1 MSNSKSGVVIP
12 DTPRSLRSFG
22 GDAGLVD
29 LRPTI
34 AKEMDGEI
42 VECSVEDFIT
52 TYLPF
57 APNEEQT
64 QRLVQQLLQEQPP
77 AGGKVATRSTKAP
90 RPSILV
96 GNKDQYTFRSYPNE
110 KGDVKLSSH
119 GSENVAFRGWSAIAE
134 AIAAAAPAIGRQV
147 TQFKYHDIPNKRIAS
162 DILGSN
168 NRIDAG
174 FIRNFPGTSSEPRT
188 TDIAVVVEF
197 KLATNLKQA
206 NARQAVSANVQIM
219 NDDVRR
225 MFTFGITAE
234 SSEVT
239 LWYHCRSH
247 SAVSKRFNFEPH
259 LLIKVLAAFTFATEE
274 QLGYDPLIT
283 REQDGRYTFNLPD
296 PTSSGPLQ
304 QFRTIGTLSEY
315 RTNNITGRM
324 ARVYTVNKLD
334 PEGKPVGEPLV
345 LKDVWLDE
353 SAQTEWEIQKEIFKD
368 IEKFWASSTDI
379 QGMKELHDTHKRL
392 VTSGE
397 YKKYFLEIVLDHVG
411 TVTTSRPAAS
421 TPKPGLLF
429 SSTMKTHNPNIS
441 STNNVTP
448 QGTGTSSTSVFSG
461 TRNTNAGTHPIEF
474 DNVTP
479 VPVAERPFKPKK
491 RYQVVFKDVCLTVGQ
506 HTTLGEVVR
515 VLRQTLIPL
524 QLLLCANWVHRDISS
539 GNIMAHKVEL
549 ENDKEPW
556 QAKLAD
562 LEYAKKFPQHDAH
575 EKSVDPKTGT
585 PYFMPLEIMLK
596 RYLYH
601 PRTRKHTTALERGE
615 KAKPAKVV
623 FRDRKKLRGVSS
635 KPASTRHVIHNFQHD
650 LESLWWILLWT
661 VTCRIDSEAAY
672 AYGRPIF
679 VNQIIPTDE
688 RQDCF
693 NAESILDELEQFLP
707 APKSEDEDTFAE
719 MIDNLRNFMNDAY
732 VARVSEGNQNKP
744 EHYVEIFANFNVCF
758 DTMLETASDWAGLP
772 LITRSATQGQPQS
785 VVPGRRKR
793 TREEESIADARLVDG
808 EERSEAKLPKM
819 EDNEEEE

>member
-1 MSNSKSGVVIP
+1 MTSKNEHDLGSLKNLNPSNPITNHSAMSNSKSGVVIP

-174 FIRNFPGTSSEPRT
+174 FIRNFAGTSSEPRT

-219 NDDVRR
+219 NDD
-225 MFTFGITAE
+225 
-234 SSEVT
+234 
-239 LWYHCRSH
+239 
-247 SAVSKRFNFEPH
+247 EPH

-506 HTTLGEVVR
+506 LTTLGEVVR

-524 QLLLCANWVHRDISS
+524 HLLLCAGWVHRDISS
-539 GNIMAHKVEL
+539 GNIMAHRADLKAA
-549 ENDKEPW
+549 KQPW

-562 LEYAKKFPQHDAH
+562 LEYAKKFPSLNDREAG
-575 EKSVDPKTGT
+575 DPKTGT

-596 RYLYH
+596 HYLFD
-601 PRTRKHTTALERGE
+601 PRTQEHRDAVARGD
-615 KAKPAKVV
+615 KPKPSKDKV
-623 FRDRKKLRGVSS
+623 RDKKKQKGDVSS
-635 KPASTRHVIHNFQHD
+635 QPDPTRHVIHNFQHD

-661 VTCRIDSEAAY
+661 VTCRIDSEAAF

-679 VNQIIPTDE
+679 VNQIIPTHE
-688 RQDCF
+688 RRKCF
-693 NAESILDELEQFLP
+693 KAKSIVKELERFLP
-707 APKSEDEDTFAE
+707 LPKTEDDDTLAE
-719 MIDNLRNFMNDAY
+719 MIDNLRDFMNDAY
-732 VARVSEGNQNKP
+732 VARISEGNEDKP
-744 EHYVEIFANFNVCF
+744 EHYVEIFDNFTFCFNVI
-758 DTMLETASDWAGLP
+758 ENTASDWADIP
-772 LITRSATQGQPQS
+772 LIVRTATQAQPES

-793 TREEESIADARLVDG
+793 TREEESIDARQVDG
-808 EERSEAKLPKM
+808 DERSEAKLPKT
-819 EDNEEEE
+819 EESDEEE